1 MKSAMVM
8 VKNTKQMQLG
18 RVHMFKISAKNM
30 DTGAIMEF
38 IDDNKDRFSIW
49 GNDESYC
56 YVNRIEYE
64 PVEGQGAVIN
74 RVQDVIF

>member
-38 IDDNKDRFSIW
+38 IDDDKDRFSIW
-49 GNDESYC
+49 GNDESYR